1 MATMKDIA
9 DKAGVSQAT
18 VSRVLNGS
26 SSVTPATK
34 SHVMEW
40 VRKLD
45 FQPNQSARALASK
58 KSNLIGLILPDIQ
71 NPYFA
76 DIIYHVEKIALFN
89 GFNIILSNSDGDVK
103 KEKEI
108 IKSMKARQVEGL
120 LIGFADSLS
129 PGIDEIRHSELP
141 AVVIT
146 QTFEEMDCV
155 AVNHVSGG
163 ELAAKELLNQGVKR
177 FVYQGNLN
185 DDKYDG
191 FLHALHNS
199 GINDDD
205 IITLD
210 LGNVWYHTQL
220 RAYNSAL
227 NFIKENP
234 SKSKTGVFAYNDLS
248 AFSFIHAALDL
259 EKRIPEDYSIIGFD
273 DTFMCQIIRPTLT
286 SIAQPKEEIG
296 RTAINHLLARIDKK
310 LEIKKESYLLPPRLI
325 RRETT

>member
-9 DKAGVSQAT
+9 EQAGVSQAT

-40 VRKLD
+40 
-45 FQPNQSARALASK
+45 
-58 KSNLIGLILPDIQ
+58 
-71 NPYFA
+71 
-76 DIIYHVEKIALFN
+76 
-89 GFNIILSNSDGDVK
+89 
-103 KEKEI
+103 
-108 IKSMKARQVEGL
+108 ARQVEGL
-120 LIGFADSLS
+120 LIGFADSHS
-129 PGIDEIRHSELP
+129 PSINEIRHTELP

-146 QTFEEMDCV
+146 QTYEDLDCV
-155 AVNHVSGG
+155 AVNHFCGG
-163 ELAAKELLNQGVKR
+163 EMAAKELIKLGVQR
-177 FVYQGNLN
+177 FVYQGNL
-185 DDKYDG
+185 DDEKYDG

-199 GINDDD
+199 GIHKDK
-205 IITLD
+205 ITTLD

-220 RAYNSAL
+220 RAYNNAL
-227 NFIKENP
+227 KFVRENP
-234 SKSKTGVFAYNDLS
+234 FDSKTGVFAYNDLS

-296 RTAINHLLARIDKK
+296 RAAINHLLARIDKK
-310 LEIKKESYLLPPRLI
+310 LDIKKESYLLPPRLI
-325 RRETT
+325 KREST